1 MDRTT
6 EEIRSLADI
15 VDIVGAHITLRPA
28 GNNRFKACCPF
39 HDEKTPSFYVSRDKG
54 FYKCFGCGKAG
65 DVFNFLIETENLTF
79 PEAKRKLA
87 ERYGVE
93 LPQYRSTSRSQNSE
107 ARPEEDAGSA
117 PSEREQLARVMAA
130 AAAFFREQF
139 SGNAG
144 NIARDYARSRGL
156 SRATIE
162 KFGIGYSLDGW
173 DFLQNHL
180 TNRYGFGVEE
190 GAAAGVLVKREGEGR
205 TRFYDRFRHRLMFPI
220 WDNSGRVIAFG
231 ARALDGGET
240 GNPDAKYINSP
251 EGTLFKKNQILYA
264 YHLAR
269 AEVGRRESVIVTE
282 GYMDAIALHE
292 AGFSNTVATLGTA
305 LTTHHIAM
313 LRRLS
318 PKIVYLC
325 FDGDSAGIQ
334 AALRSAPLFASN
346 NLDVRVV
353 VLPPEED
360 PDTFIKKRGEI
371 GFENAL
377 RDAKLL
383 MQYRIERSIA
393 ELDLTDLAERKEAIR
408 AASEVIAEV
417 FSPTEKDS
425 YISWLAEQWA
435 RAESITS
442 PDRLAMVEAAVRRE
456 VLAAQKQWKRQE
468 ERQPQRQSEEAML
481 AGEENQDIS
490 ETLAS
495 AIGEIAPGI
504 IKAERALLGVLLSSP
519 TWRTHI
525 LKILPPQ
532 LWTQIP
538 HREIAALIQSEI
550 QKEQNVEEDEQVNPV
565 AIIEKLPEESGGLIA
580 ELLLGDEAAEPASD
594 IVINGWIERVQSHWA
609 RREEKEILELV
620 GQKLDNAEA
629 ITPEERAIYNAVL
642 LKTKRRSEPVEE
654 EGKV

>member
-1 MDRTT
+1 MDRST
-6 EEIRSLADI
+6 EEIRARADI
-15 VDIVGAHITLRPA
+15 VDVIGAHITLRPA

-79 PEAKRKLA
+79 PEAKRQLA

-93 LPQYRSTSRSQNSE
+93 LPQYRSTSRAQTNPDQQTE
-107 ARPEEDAGSA
+107 SA
-117 PSEREQLARVMAA
+117 PSEREQLARVMASA
-130 AAAFFREQF
+130 SAFFREQF
-139 SGNAG
+139 HSEAG
-144 NIARDYARSRGL
+144 SAARSYARSRGL

-173 DFLQNHL
+173 DFLHNHL
-180 TNRYGFGVEE
+180 TNRYGFSMEE
-190 GAAAGVLVKREGEGR
+190 CADAGVLVKREGEGR

-220 WDNSGRVIAFG
+220 WDSSGRVIAFG
-231 ARALDGGET
+231 GRALDGGQT

-282 GYMDAIALHE
+282 GYMDTIALHE

-305 LTTHHIAM
+305 LTTNHIAM

-325 FDGDSAGIQ
+325 FDGDSAGIR
-334 AALRSAPLFASN
+334 AALRTAPLFASN

-353 VLPPEED
+353 ALPPEED
-360 PDTFIKKRGEI
+360 PDTFIKKQGEI

-377 RDAKLL
+377 RAAKLL
-383 MQYRIERSIA
+383 MQYRIERA
-393 ELDLTDLAERKEAIR
+393 VADLDLTELAERKEAVR

-417 FSPTEKDS
+417 FSPIEKDS

-442 PDRLAMVEAAVRRE
+442 PERLAMVEAAVRRE
-456 VLAAQKQWKRQE
+456 VLAVQKQWKRRE
-468 ERQPQRQSEEAML
+468 ERAFQPQLNETML
-481 AGEENQDIS
+481 AGQENRDVS
-490 ETLAS
+490 ETLAEATS
-495 AIGEIAPGI
+495 EVAPGI
-504 IKAERALLGVLLSSP
+504 IKAEQALLGVLLSSP

-525 LKILPPQ
+525 LKSLPPQ
-532 LWTQIP
+532 LWTQPP
-538 HREIAALIQSEI
+538 HREIAALMQSEI
-550 QKEQNVEEDEQVNPV
+550 QKSENGEDEWANP
-565 AIIEKLPEESGGLIA
+565 ATIIEKLPEESGGLIA
-580 ELLLGDEAAEPASD
+580 ELLLSDEAAEPASD
-594 IVINGWIERVQSHWA
+594 SVINDWIARVQSHWA

-620 GQKLDNAEA
+620 VQKLNKKEPITAEERELYNAA
-629 ITPEERAIYNAVL
+629 ITKTRRRPQPQPTEEARA
-642 LKTKRRSEPVEE
+642 
-654 EGKV
+654 